1 MHSDEILS
9 LTVYQLFLRAFTKE
23 GTLAAATRHLP
34 EIKDLGVDV
43 VYVCPFMVE
52 DEGEDRAFW
61 SIRQKDSGLDNPK
74 NPYRISDYFHVDP
87 EYGDEKD
94 LRAFVDEVH
103 RLGMKVLFDL
113 VYFHCGPNAVFLKE
127 HPDFVRREKNGEFVL
142 GDWCFPQ
149 LNYENPAL
157 REYLYSNME
166 YYMRE
171 FSADGFRC
179 DVGDR
184 CPADFWLEGFRRC
197 RKINPDALFLCE
209 GTPMKHSGFDF
220 YYGFFHA
227 EKLAGVLRGKLP
239 LCELKKEYLNHAET
253 YGNTVVLRDLDNH
266 DYASNC
272 GSTRFEVFP
281 GHDGVE
287 AALVLNAFMRGVFFV
302 YNGNEIADT
311 HPHSIFYNRFHAV
324 KGDMTIDWESEN
336 TPIAVERKALVK
348 KLISLRHTLP
358 AVALGDLRFDG
369 DSDAILAFTRRCA
382 EQHLYCAVNLSA
394 EKSTIDTKLLRDAS
408 PILQKGA
415 HLSDGT
421 LMLDGWGY
429 AVYEI

>member
-34 EIKDLGVDV
+34 EICELGVDI

-157 REYLYSNME
+157 
-166 YYMRE
+166 
-171 FSADGFRC
+171 
-179 DVGDR
+179 
-184 CPADFWLEGFRRC
+184 
-197 RKINPDALFLCE
+197 
-209 GTPMKHSGFDF
+209 
-220 YYGFFHA
+220 
-227 EKLAGVLRGKLP
+227 
-239 LCELKKEYLNHAET
+239 
-253 YGNTVVLRDLDNH
+253 
-266 DYASNC
+266 
-272 GSTRFEVFP
+272 
-281 GHDGVE
+281 
-287 AALVLNAFMRGVFFV
+287 
-302 YNGNEIADT
+302 
-311 HPHSIFYNRFHAV
+311 
-324 KGDMTIDWESEN
+324 
-336 TPIAVERKALVK
+336 
-348 KLISLRHTLP
+348 
-358 AVALGDLRFDG
+358 GDLRFDG
-369 DSDAILAFTRRCA
+369 ESDAILAFTRRCA

-408 PILQKGA
+408 PILQKDA